1 MRSSETISNE
11 TEGRSAVRRRN
22 EKEVNSEVM
31 LKKETELQSQVKKRK
46 SEALISVEMA
56 KHCTETSRN
65 GVAEHRRV
73 KKRGK
78 IAWKK

>member
-1 MRSSETISNE
+1 MRNSETISNE
-11 TEGRSAVRRRN
+11 TEGKSVARRRN
-22 EKEVNSEVM
+22 EKEVNSE
-31 LKKETELQSQVKKRK
+31 VKKRK

-56 KHCTETSRN
+56 KHCIETSRN

-73 KKRGK
+73 KERGK